1 VPEKRHASH
10 ILITATKDDAADRKL
25 ADDVY
30 AQAKAGKDFAA
41 LAKQYS
47 KDPGSADKGGDL
59 GWADRSTFVGPFS
72 DALFGMSAGEI
83 RGPVKTQYGY
93 HIIRLDEIQAGKTK
107 TFEEARPELEPD
119 LRKTRATDRFGEIQ
133 EQLQTQGEQ
142 PGATLE
148 GLAKEFQLQ
157 TGDVPQFLRGAG
169 GAPLGAAPPLQELV
183 FGDSPLAAGHLGGPV
198 LLGDDRLVLVKVLDR
213 HKPEP
218 KPVAEVHD
226 AIVAIL
232 KKEHGSDAA
241 LKAAQ
246 AAQTKLDGGASF
258 DDVAKELGLTAEPA
272 RFVGRTDPAV
282 PAAIRTLVFDVPR
295 PTDKPLYRALKIDT
309 GAALVAVTKSRV
321 DTSDANKQMQAE
333 LAKRELDRQG
343 TADAVAYLED
353 VRRKADVRKNPK
365 AFE

>member
-1 VPEKRHASH
+1 
-10 ILITATKDDAADRKL
+10 
-25 ADDVY
+25 
-30 AQAKAGKDFAA
+30 
-41 LAKQYS
+41 
-47 KDPGSADKGGDL
+47 
-59 GWADRSTFVGPFS
+59 
-72 DALFGMSAGEI
+72 
-83 RGPVKTQYGY
+83 
-93 HIIRLDEIQAGKTK
+93 
-107 TFEEARPELEPD
+107 
-119 LRKTRATDRFGEIQ
+119 
-133 EQLQTQGEQ
+133 
-142 PGATLE
+142 
-148 GLAKEFQLQ
+148 
-157 TGDVPQFLRGAG
+157 
-169 GAPLGAAPPLQELV
+169 
-183 FGDSPLAAGHLGGPV
+183 
-198 LLGDDRLVLVKVLDR
+198 
-213 HKPEP
+213 
-218 KPVAEVHD
+218 VHD

-295 PTDKPLYRALKIDT
+295 PTEKPVYRALKIDT

-333 LAKRELDRQG
+333 LVKRELDRQG